1 MFYSKNLM
9 SEVNVKHCFF
19 SRRNGVSKGIYES
32 LNCGIGSNDDI
43 NNVKKNLEIVSKN
56 FNIQS
61 SKLALMNQTHSNK
74 VIFIKDLNNLKRFDC
89 DALLTS
95 NDDIALC
102 VLTAD
107 CAPILIYEA
116 KEKIVGCIHAG
127 WKGAFFGII
136 ENTILKLSEM
146 GGDKSKLAVTVG
158 PCISQNNYEVKKDF
172 YSNFIS
178 QSKQNEKFFVKKDN
192 NSFKFN
198 LRAYINEKFKDL
210 GIQKIENIAVDS
222 FASKNEYFSHRRAK
236 KLDQDDY
243 GRCISVIK
251 KIASQN

>member
-19 SRRNGVSKGIYES
+19 SRKNGVSKGIYES

-95 NDDIALC
+95 NEDIALC

-107 CAPILIYEA
+107 CAPILIYET
-116 KEKIVGCIHAG
+116 KKKNSGMHTCWLEGSI
-127 WKGAFFGII
+127 FG
-136 ENTILKLSEM
+136 
-146 GGDKSKLAVTVG
+146 
-158 PCISQNNYEVKKDF
+158 Y
-172 YSNFIS
+172 Y
-178 QSKQNEKFFVKKDN
+178 
-192 NSFKFN
+192 
-198 LRAYINEKFKDL
+198 
-210 GIQKIENIAVDS
+210 
-222 FASKNEYFSHRRAK
+222 
-236 KLDQDDY
+236 
-243 GRCISVIK
+243 
-251 KIASQN
+251 